1 MQWPVEAQMTFV
13 GKHGTKA
20 GKVVPF
26 QHTRSDTLFVEYTI
40 AELRLC
46 WQKDTSRFRAVG
58 YRQHG
63 KVLSGRFLTTE
74 PRQGVQVQKPK
85 SDHATGSRRGDGR
98 LNSQKRWLLCAGVL
112 LAAASGLFAQSAL
125 RAGSETASTP
135 DVPSQDPVLKQNP
148 LQALRQFEPAA
159 DEEYRLGKGDE
170 LQVDFAGRPEL
181 QAKPVIGPDGRI
193 TLPLAG
199 TLLLSGLT
207 RPEAAKAIVTA
218 LSGYYPNLDVQVSVT
233 KYTAN
238 SVAVLGAVD
247 HPGVITFEGTPTLLG
262 ALTRSG
268 LETDPKKVAQIPER
282 CAIYRGQDQVVWVEL
297 KALIDSGNPLADLRL
312 RRGDIVY
319 VPNGSERF
327 VSILGEVQHPGPVP
341 LLNNSTLA
349 SVLAGAGGFTE
360 KAGNTPHIQIVD
372 PASGTSRLVTLKDV
386 LNPTKSLE
394 VTLHPG
400 EIIFVPR
407 SGFNRAA
414 YVLERLSPMMQ
425 LSTLSYMI
433 GPL

>member
-1 MQWPVEAQMTFV
+1 
-13 GKHGTKA
+13 
-20 GKVVPF
+20 
-26 QHTRSDTLFVEYTI
+26 
-40 AELRLC
+40 
-46 WQKDTSRFRAVG
+46 
-58 YRQHG
+58 
-63 KVLSGRFLTTE
+63 
-74 PRQGVQVQKPK
+74 
-85 SDHATGSRRGDGR
+85 
-98 LNSQKRWLLCAGVL
+98 
-112 LAAASGLFAQSAL
+112 
-125 RAGSETASTP
+125 
-135 DVPSQDPVLKQNP
+135 LKQNP
-148 LQALRQFEPAA
+148 LEALRQFEPAA

-170 LQVDFAGRPEL
+170 LMVDFAGRPEMQL
-181 QAKPVIGPDGRI
+181 RPVVGPDGRI

-199 TLLLSGLT
+199 NLLLAGLT
-207 RPEAAKAIVTA
+207 RVEAAKAIATA
-218 LSGYYPNLDVQVSVT
+218 LSSYYANLDAQVSVT

-238 SVAVLGAVD
+238 SVDVLGAVD
-247 HPGVITFEGTPTLLG
+247 HPGVVTFEGVPTLLG

-268 LETDPKKVAQIPER
+268 LETDPKKVTQVPER

-297 KALIDSGNPLADLRL
+297 KALIDSGNPLADMRL
-312 RRGDIVY
+312 RRGDVIY

-372 PASGTSRLVTLKDV
+372 PKGGTSRLVTFRDI
-386 LNPTKSLE
+386 LNPAKSLE

-407 SGFNRAA
+407 SGFNRAT

-425 LSTLSYMI
+425 LSTLSYLI
-433 GPL
+433 GPI